1 MFNTRN
7 SMENTINNIHLH
19 YLILILFTISSL
31 NMISNNNINYRVN
44 EKRRIKLIKYKYI
57 KSYFKLR
64 I

>member
-1 MFNTRN
+1 MFNARN